1 MITNSNPENE
11 PGIIKFLA
19 GQDGVY
25 EGLRGKLLA
34 VQHDDEYGDRGIV
47 LAMNTPFNGLL
58 KWGQLVLVEEDNPEE
73 WSKFV
78 KVVNCIPTVK
88 WCSSDFGW
96 EIIR

>member
-1 MITNSNPENE
+1 MITNSNPENV

-19 GQDGVY
+19 ETDGDC

-34 VQHDDEYGDRGIV
+34 VKHDEEHGELGIV
-47 LAMNTPFNGLL
+47 LAMNTPFNKLL

-78 KVVNCIPTVK
+78 KVVDCIP
-88 WCSSDFGW
+88 DEPGW
-96 EIIR
+96 EIIQ